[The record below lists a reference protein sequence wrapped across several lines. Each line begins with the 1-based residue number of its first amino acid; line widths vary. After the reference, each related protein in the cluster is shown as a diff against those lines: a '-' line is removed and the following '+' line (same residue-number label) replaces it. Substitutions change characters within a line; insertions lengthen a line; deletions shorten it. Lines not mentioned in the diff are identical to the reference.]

1 MGGTSRPRLASS
13 AAGRST
19 AATAPRRRPL
29 CTCCCAANA
38 SSLLRK
44 SASAAGSR
52 GRRDSRKLSARF
64 ALTIAETLD
73 NTPRLGRSDSNQ
85 SSPRSRHAPMQPVP
99 SRRARSPAGRA
110 GGGGIGA
117 ARAMGGA
124 TGGVIG
130 GACWARVPEHSRSMA
145 TSTRLQGEPE
155 RTRRSVACC
164 IDASLPVCAELQT
177 ASFRSARTALGR
189 DVQPACTAPS
199 APSPSP

>member
-1 MGGTSRPRLASS
+1 MLLVAPKEGRGPHRQGPRGHAYGVQRAAVGDTSRPRVASS

-44 SASAAGSR
+44 SASAAGAR
-52 GRRDSRKLSARF
+52 GLRDSRKFSARF

-85 SSPRSRHAPMQPVP
+85 SSPRSIQAPTQPVP

-130 GACWARVPEHSRSMA
+130 GACWARHSRSMA
-145 TSTRLQGEPE
+145 SRCCRVNHSGRSRVNVIRLIRENPA
-155 RTRRSVACC
+155 RLAH
-164 IDASLPVCAELQT
+164 SLCSQ
-177 ASFRSARTALGR
+177 
-189 DVQPACTAPS
+189 
-199 APSPSP
+199 

>member
-1 MGGTSRPRLASS
+1 MDGTSRPRLASS

-29 CTCCCAANA
+29 CTCCLAANA

-44 SASAAGSR
+44 SASAAGCR

-110 GGGGIGA
+110 GGGGTGA

-130 GACWARVPEHSRSMA
+130 GACWARVNQHSSMA
-145 TSTRLQGEPE
+145 PSERGCRVNQSGRARLPLRATCPSTLRKQ
-155 RTRRSVACC
+155 RT
-164 IDASLPVCAELQT
+164 T
-177 ASFRSARTALGR
+177 FRSANTALDR
-189 DVQPACTAPS
+189 DLQPRCTALS

>member
-1 MGGTSRPRLASS
+1 MGGTSRPRVASS

-85 SSPRSRHAPMQPVP
+85 SSPRSIHAPMQPVP

-130 GACWARVPEHSRSMA
+130 GACWARVNQHSSMA
-145 TSTRLQGEPE
+145 PRGCRVNQSGRA
-155 RTRRSVACC
+155 ACVTLSMRAVPDRAV
-164 IDASLPVCAELQT
+164 IIKT
-177 ASFRSARTALGR
+177 ASFRSARTALG
-189 DVQPACTAPS
+189 DLQPGCTALSP
-199 APSPSP
+199 PSPSP